1 MSTDAILKSLDQVEE
16 KINTRNIEF
25 SDRLLQLE
33 QKGAMHNSG
42 AANHSN
48 PEELG
53 SKVVKAF
60 DENRELF
67 EKTKSVR
74 LEVAIKAAG
83 DPVTTSNGR
92 SIISGGVGSPN
103 GNVLGFQNAL
113 STRNAPN
120 TSAVEYSRFTGQQ
133 GAAAVQAAEGDTKA
147 AVRPDHTLITQSAIT
162 IAGFT
167 KMSRQALSDSNE
179 LARAV
184 QTTLLRG
191 VNTSLDVALVN
202 GVIAPA
208 FDGFETLATAYT
220 SLIYSELVDAIS
232 EGVAALQLAG
242 FSPDI
247 VALNPSDWLDINTA
261 KGVSNDHYLSG
272 SYLGA
277 LPTDLRG
284 LRVVLSPS
292 INAGKALILDST
304 HSELL
309 MANNLTVEVAYS
321 GDDFTRNLTTL
332 LAEMRVLPIFR
343 TVGSARL
350 ITPKAA

>member
-42 AANHSN
+42 AANHSS
-48 PEELG
+48 PEALG

-120 TSAVEYSRFTGQQ
+120 TSAVEYSRYTGQQ

-147 AVRPDHTLITQSAIT
+147 TVRPDHTLITQSAIT

-184 QTTLLRG
+184 QTTLLRS

-202 GVIAPA
+202 GVVAPE
-208 FDGFETLATAYT
+208 FTGYESLATAYT
-220 SLIYSELVDAIS
+220 SLVYTKLVDAIS
-232 EGVAALQLAG
+232 EGVSSMQLAG
-242 FSPDI
+242 FSPDV
-247 VALNPSDWLDINTA
+247 VALNPADWLAITTA
-261 KGVSNDHYLSG
+261 TGTANDHYLSG

-277 LPTDLRG
+277 LALEMRG
-284 LRVVLSPS
+284 LRVVISPS
-292 INAGKALILDST
+292 VNAGKGLILDSL

-309 MANNLTVEVAYS
+309 MSNNFTVEVAYS
-321 GDDFTRNLTTL
+321 GTDFEKNLVTIL
-332 LAEMRVLPIFR
+332 GEMRVLPIFR